1 MNLAG
6 SAPGAANIFLIRNSR
21 HLLYIY
27 HADHVAST
35 SWLLRNTRIV
45 ISPFMNQ
52 PTTHSIP
59 QTPATVADECAQ
71 LIADNQWLRA
81 QLITLRECALE
92 TEALFKR
99 HQDWEIE
106 LLTTS
111 TLDQLLE
118 YLTSAM
124 CIRFTLDEVR
134 LILLDGDHGI
144 RGLLTRLNKTPD
156 TFTDVV
162 FYADITELPIALT
175 QLTTPVVGLIDPDNH
190 GVLFNT
196 ASDLASIAVLPL
208 LREQRLLGFL
218 CFGSQDPMRYS
229 PDLETHFLQRLAA
242 ICAVCL
248 ENITNRTRLEIGG
261 LTDPLTGLHNR
272 RALKQRLH
280 NELARSQRLRQPLS
294 CCFID
299 LDFFKHINDS
309 YGHATGDMVLMELAK
324 RLQFSL
330 RACDFAVRFGGDE
343 LVILLPATTND
354 DACLLAERV
363 RQSITN
369 YPFVLTDRL
378 ELSITV
384 SIGVGTIMPS
394 AYPQETLTDESGDE
408 LLRCADAALY
418 EAKRAGRNR
427 VACQSL

>member
-1 MNLAG
+1 MNLPTD
-6 SAPGAANIFLIRNSR
+6 SS
-21 HLLYIY
+21 
-27 HADHVAST
+27 
-35 SWLLRNTRIV
+35 
-45 ISPFMNQ
+45 ISQ
-52 PTTHSIP
+52 PVTTVSN
-59 QTPATVADECAQ
+59 DCAQ
-71 LIADNQWLRA
+71 LLADNQWLRE
-81 QLITLRECALE
+81 QLITLRDCALE

-106 LLTTS
+106 LLTIS

-118 YLTSAM
+118 CLTTAM
-124 CIRFTLDEVR
+124 CARFTLDEVR
-134 LILLDGDHGI
+134 LLLLDGDHGI

-156 TFTDVV
+156 EFISVM
-162 FYADITELPIALT
+162 FYAAVTELPAPLT
-175 QLTTPVVGLIDPDNH
+175 QLTTPIVGLMDTDTH
-190 GVLFNT
+190 RVLFNT
-196 ASDLASIAVLPL
+196 APDLASTAVLPL
-208 LREQRLLGFL
+208 WREQRLLGFL
-218 CFGSQDPMRYS
+218 CFGSHDPMRYS
-229 PDLETHFLQRLAA
+229 PDLGTHFLQRLAA

-280 NELARSQRLRQPLS
+280 DELARSQRLGQPLS
-294 CCFID
+294 CCFVD
-299 LDFFKHINDS
+299 LDFFKQINDS
-309 YGHATGDMVLMELAK
+309 YGHATGDMVLMELAEC
-324 RLQFSL
+324 LQFSL

-343 LVILLPATTND
+343 LVVLLPATANN

-363 RQSITN
+363 RHSIVNHT
-369 YPFVLTDRL
+369 FVLSDGL

-394 AYPQETLTDESGDE
+394 AYPKEKLTDERGDD